1 MDWVDALA
9 LGKLRL
15 NDTESQARGTVWLG
29 KQWPL
34 SWLRV
39 FFFFPPFAFLA
50 GNLGFRL
57 KNEEHVNKTGW
68 NKVFS
73 QHASACGIAFLW
85 RPDNDVA
92 KSLELSSRNNPNG
105 KEPPIV
111 TA

>member
-1 MDWVDALA
+1 M
-9 LGKLRL
+9 
-15 NDTESQARGTVWLG
+15 AREAVAIIMAA
-29 KQWPL
+29 
-34 SWLRV
+34 
-39 FFFFPPFAFLA
+39 FFSPPFAFLA

>member
-1 MDWVDALA
+1 MTDSKAQ
-9 LGKLRL
+9 
-15 NDTESQARGTVWLG
+15 ETVWFR
-29 KQWPL
+29 KQWPS
-34 SWLRV
+34 SWLH
-39 FFFFPPFAFLA
+39 FSPPFAFLA

-73 QHASACGIAFLW
+73 QHASACGTAFLW

-111 TA
+111 SA